1 MDELRYTDEKLIKR
15 AKKMQKIKE
24 YVAVLLATLLYT
36 VTTYTFVIG
45 NGFASSGF
53 SGILVMMEKLFNL
66 QSGTFTLFFM
76 NFPLLIW
83 GWFTLSKDFALK
95 TTMSVFVMCLGFYL
109 LSVFDKNG
117 ALHFSSNSTIYVPL
131 SKGTIEQISKILNVP
146 IDGEALENI
155 SKLTIETVYS
165 DFGKKFFCSIVSGIF
180 AGVCIAITFKN
191 DASLGGVDIIV
202 MIIQKYRP
210 HANVSILLILA
221 NALVTVAGYF
231 VFGGIESVCFALIYI
246 FTFSKVCE
254 YILKGV
260 KQALKFEVITD
271 EPDRLAKE
279 IIDKLGHSVTV
290 TRGRGMYENTD
301 KYVLICVIRNNQIA
315 EFENV
320 LKEFP
325 RTFAYCSSVS
335 EIIGTFFKNDPER
348 KLFGFGRKK
357 NKKTATDQNVC
368 GVTINDKGVTSDD
381 KKIETEKIDGEK

>member
-15 AKKMQKIKE
+15 ANRLRSVKE
-24 YVAVLLATLLYT
+24 YLIVLFATLLYT
-36 VTTYTFVIG
+36 ITTYMFVIG

-53 SGILVMMEKLFNL
+53 SGILVIIEHIFELK
-66 QSGTFTLFFM
+66 SGAFTLFFM

-83 GWFTLSKDFALK
+83 GWFTLSKDFAIK
-95 TTMSVFVMCLGFYL
+95 TTMSVFVMCLSFYL
-109 LSVFDKNG
+109 LGVFDKNG
-117 ALHFSSNSTIYVPL
+117 VLHFSSDSILKVPVN
-131 SKGTIEQISKILNVP
+131 GEIIEV
-146 IDGEALENI
+146 
-155 SKLTIETVYS
+155 VYS
-165 DFGKKFFCSIVSGIF
+165 DFGKKFFCSIVSGVF
-180 AGVCIAITFKN
+180 AGICIALTFKN
-191 DASLGGVDIIV
+191 NASLGGVDIIV

-210 HANVSILLILA
+210 HANVSVLLVLA

-246 FTFSKVCE
+246 FIFSKICE
-254 YILKGV
+254 YMLKGF

-271 EPDRLAKE
+271 DPDNLAKE

-335 EIIGTFFKNDPER
+335 EIIGTFFKTD
-348 KLFGFGRKK
+348 KTGGLFGFKK
-357 NKKTATDQNVC
+357 KKQAVSSNVVSPENVRQNNDDENATNKENL
-368 GVTINDKGVTSDD
+368 INKIKG
-381 KKIETEKIDGEK
+381 E